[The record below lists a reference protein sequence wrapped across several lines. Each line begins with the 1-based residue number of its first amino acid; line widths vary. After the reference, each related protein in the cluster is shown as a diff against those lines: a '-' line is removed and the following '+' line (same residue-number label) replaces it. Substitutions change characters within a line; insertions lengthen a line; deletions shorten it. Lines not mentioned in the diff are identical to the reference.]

1 MGNVVFAY
9 KHHLRLITIMPFH
22 LQMLKTTSQKYRHT
36 FVIQKVHCNEIRIS
50 QLTASE
56 APQQVPTQ

>member
-9 KHHLRLITIMPFH
+9 KHLRLIAIMSFQS
-22 LQMLKTTSQKYRHT
+22 QMLKNASQKYIHT

-50 QLTASE
+50 QPTASE

>member
-1 MGNVVFAY
+1 MS
-9 KHHLRLITIMPFH
+9 FH
-22 LQMLKTTSQKYRHT
+22 SQMLKNTSQKYIHT
-36 FVIQKVHCNEIRIS
+36 FVIQNVHCNEIRIS

>member
-9 KHHLRLITIMPFH
+9 KHHLRLIAIMSFH
-22 LQMLKTTSQKYRHT
+22 SQMLKNTSQKYIHT
-36 FVIQKVHCNEIRIS
+36 FVIQNVHCNEIRIS

>member
-1 MGNVVFAY
+1 MSFQS
-9 KHHLRLITIMPFH
+9 
-22 LQMLKTTSQKYRHT
+22 QMLKNASQKYIHT

-50 QLTASE
+50 QLTPSE